1 MDATGRVVRT
11 VEMSLQAGSNSTKI
25 DMQSLTDGMYMV
37 SITDQEGLN
46 HTQTIRKK

>member
-25 DMQSLTDGMYMV
+25 DMQSLADGTYMV
-37 SITDQEGLN
+37 SITDQKGLN